1 MYKNI
6 ITTKNHLMGMF
17 AFLSICLIYTL
28 SLIYK
33 LFNRINHDIVLCK
46 DSYIHCG
53 LSYYPF
59 IFPLFF
65 IDFIIIYLI
74 RCRYGKKRTL
84 NIISIYTLLNIL
96 ALNIISYVLLILAF
110 GGLGNLPIY
119 EFLPIKFLLYS
130 IIALTTKYSIFNMAI
145 YILLIYIIYMLP
157 NKIILNIKKR
167 YIVNF
172 SYVLITYLFLLVF
185 SFVITYNGISFLLTY
200 LILIF
205 PLCISLKPLKSK
217 MMINLNRFFLT
228 LFFYT
233 ILYPCFH
240 YFIFESK
247 SLLNFAFL

>member
-1 MYKNI
+1 MNKNI
-6 ITTKNHLMGMF
+6 ITTKSYLVGIF

-28 SLIYK
+28 SFIDK
-33 LFNRINHDIVLCK
+33 IFNQINHNIVLCN
-46 DSYIHCG
+46 DSYIYCG

-59 IFPLFF
+59 ILPLSF

-74 RCRYGKKRTL
+74 RCCYGKQIML
-84 NIISIYTLLNIL
+84 NIISIYTFLNIL
-96 ALNIISYVLLILAF
+96 ALNTISYILLTLAF

-130 IIALTTKYSIFNMAI
+130 IVALTTKYSIFNITI
-145 YILLIYIIYMLP
+145 YILLTYIIYLLP
-157 NKIILNIKKR
+157 NRIILNIRKR
-167 YIVNF
+167 YIIKF
-172 SYVLITYLFLLVF
+172 SYVLIIYLFLLVF
-185 SFVITYNGISFLLTY
+185 SFIITYNGISFLLAY

-233 ILYPCFH
+233 IIYPCFH
-240 YFIFESK
+240 YFIFGSK
-247 SLLNFAFL
+247 NLLNFAFL